1 MEILNEDFS
10 FLPNVFIRSLP
21 IEELVLKEVTIP
33 RWLKTYEV
41 AKWSGEICN
50 IAVAPLIVVRLP
62 NLGSEEL
69 LKLFENWI
77 PV

>member
-41 AKWSGEICN
+41 AK
-50 IAVAPLIVVRLP
+50 
-62 NLGSEEL
+62 
-69 LKLFENWI
+69 
-77 PV
+77 